1 MMDGKL
7 VISVEGDMEKRL
19 IDCDKNVFK
28 KLKPGFQIGVLP
40 PTMEVLE
47 ILPNLEV
54 KSLLLG
60 EKPNVTYGEIGGL
73 IEAIERIKDVV
84 VLPDQEAKLFAQISL
99 QAPRGILLFRPPG
112 CGQTLLLKALAT
124 ENDMNL
130 FNVSIAGVLSNRV

>member
-40 PTMEVLE
+40 PTMEVLD

-60 EKPNVTYGEIGGL
+60 EKPNVTYGEIGGVL
-73 IEAIERIKDVV
+73 EAVGRVNDGV
-84 VLPDQEAKLFAQISL
+84 VLPVQDAELFGQISL
-99 QAPRGILLFRPPG
+99 P
-112 CGQTLLLKALAT
+112 
-124 ENDMNL
+124 
-130 FNVSIAGVLSNRV
+130 

>member
-60 EKPNVTYGEIGGL
+60 EKPNVTYGEIGGSWRRSSGSRTSSCS
-73 IEAIERIKDVV
+73 RIRRRSCSRRS
-84 VLPDQEAKLFAQISL
+84 PS
-99 QAPRGILLFRPPG
+99 RRH
-112 CGQTLLLKALAT
+112 
-124 ENDMNL
+124 
-130 FNVSIAGVLSNRV
+130 AGSCSTARRVAARRCS

>member
-19 IDCDKNVFK
+19 IDCDKTVYK

-60 EKPNVTYGEIGGL
+60 ETPNVTYGEIGGL
-73 IEAIERIKDVV
+73 MAAIERIKDVALV
-84 VLPDQEAKLFAQISL
+84 PYQGGKLFGQLSL
-99 QAPRGILLFRPPG
+99 QAPRGILLYR
-112 CGQTLLLKALAT
+112 
-124 ENDMNL
+124 
-130 FNVSIAGVLSNRV
+130 